1 MRIDPFTYRKNK
13 IILNDSCCLHFAIL
27 YIITQEAA
35 LYLCN
40 GKPIDFYLILLTNE
54 DNVFIILLIIWC
66 VYSLKELKDILLIIF
81 NGIFDM

>member
-1 MRIDPFTYRKNK
+1 MRELIPLERKNK

-27 YIITQEAA
+27 HTQEAA

-54 DNVFIILLIIWC
+54 DNGFIILLIC
-66 VYSLKELKDILLIIF
+66 VFTLLK
-81 NGIFDM
+81 N